1 MIESH
6 VANMIEN
13 QQKTTLDESADVS
26 NQPLAKFT
34 TILDNKNHKIW
45 SNNGQ
50 LCFISEY
57 NYTLNGS
64 ILLL

>member
-13 QQKTTLDESADVS
+13 QQKTTLDESTDVS
-26 NQPLAKFT
+26 THPIGKFN
-34 TILDNKNHKIW
+34 TIRDHKNHKIW
-45 SNNGQ
+45 SNYGQ